1 VHLLRGLKRLE
12 SRLRRQARR
21 GRSYFERYVNVSCW
35 PPAPPSGPSIRVT
48 CVTSIGASCGWSL
61 LTDRA
66 AHSDTHSRLQPHEH
80 VTSQRGFPV
89 VVNRS
94 WSAAASGATS
104 YKPTSRPLA
113 LPRPLRVPTEHPG
126 SSRSGV
132 GTPGGTWAWHG
143 GRATLTLLRACARR
157 PTCDVRTNCALTG
170 FILWPTRS
178 CPFLAPHSREGQPRL
193 ALQAWHAPCCCLAR

>member
-1 VHLLRGLKRLE
+1 MHLLRGLKRLE
-12 SRLRRQARR
+12 SRLRRQARQ
-21 GRSYFERYVNVSCW
+21 GRSYFGRYVNVSCW

-126 SSRSGV
+126 SHDAHASASVRKAV
-132 GTPGGTWAWHG
+132 
-143 GRATLTLLRACARR
+143 
-157 PTCDVRTNCALTG
+157 DVRRANELR
-170 FILWPTRS
+170 IDRIYP
-178 CPFLAPHSREGQPRL
+178 LADKKLSPR
-193 ALQAWHAPCCCLAR
+193 AR